1 MATRVVKKAFSIIT
15 QEDHNALHGIY
26 RHRCLND
33 RQLAEYFYKD
43 LDDGKNDYTLM
54 RINELVENWLI
65 DAHEYKPGIWVYFL
79 TKRGVQYVRETSG
92 RIMYSFKERS
102 GKKQYEASAGSLWM
116 KDQILD
122 HQCRLNDLALEIL
135 HACSLDPSCYKDNL
149 FATNF
154 CYAQPDGVLELP
166 DFHIFLEMDMG
177 NEESKILREK
187 WTHYRNYFLSR
198 DYQLHRKKRIIV
210 LFATENVKKL
220 AARRKIIVRSLAET
234 SMDLL
239 GPMFE
244 CYIGSNEEMTEVA
257 KELIDGQS
265 WHEAAFLSQLR
276 QAGIAVANNHPEFV
290 QTGEWLCRL
299 PGRQF
304 VLAIDGY
311 KRPVTL
317 LKRIAY
323 WEQYTARLDR
333 TPYVNMRMLAL
344 APSENEIC
352 RDLFHAGLAR
362 NLSTNIMFATLNR
375 LQEKPLHEAVF
386 VFDQLGNQYH
396 FTGPD
401 MRDLF
406 YEKRQYRPYENKTR
420 RG

>member
-1 MATRVVKKAFSIIT
+1 MATRAVEKAFSIIT
-15 QEDHNALHGIY
+15 PEDHNALHGIY

-65 DAHEYKPGIWVYFL
+65 DAHEYKPGVWVYFL
-79 TKRGVQYVRETSG
+79 TKRGVQYVRETS
-92 RIMYSFKERS
+92 RRTMYSFKERS
-102 GKKQYEASAGSLWM
+102 GKKQYEASAGSLRM

-135 HACSLDPSCYKDNL
+135 RVCSLDPACYKDNL
-149 FATNF
+149 CATNIR
-154 CYAQPDGVLELP
+154 YAQPDGVLELP

-220 AARRKIIVRSLAET
+220 AARRKIVVRSLAET

-244 CYIGSNEEMTEVA
+244 CYIGSNEEMIEVA
-257 KELIDGQS
+257 RELIGGQS
-265 WHEAAFLSQLR
+265 WHEDSFLAQLR
-276 QAGIAVANNHPEFV
+276 QAGIVVANNPPEFV

-299 PGRQF
+299 PDRQF

-311 KRPVTL
+311 KRPVAL

-323 WEQYTARLDR
+323 WEQSSARQDR
-333 TPYVNMRMLAL
+333 TAFETLRMLVL
-344 APSENEIC
+344 SPSENEVC
-352 RDLFHAGLAR
+352 RDLFHAGLVR
-362 NLSTNIMFATLNR
+362 DLNTNILFVTLGR
-375 LQEKPLHEAVF
+375 LREKPLHEAVF

-401 MRDLF
+401 MQDLF
-406 YEKRQYRPYENKTR
+406 YEKRQYRPYESKTR

>member
-1 MATRVVKKAFSIIT
+1 MATRVVEKAFSIIT
-15 QEDHNALHGIY
+15 PEDHNALHGIY

-135 HACSLDPSCYKDNL
+135 RTCSLDSACYKDNL

-198 DYQLHRKKRIIV
+198 DYQL
-210 LFATENVKKL
+210 
-220 AARRKIIVRSLAET
+220 
-234 SMDLL
+234 
-239 GPMFE
+239 
-244 CYIGSNEEMTEVA
+244 
-257 KELIDGQS
+257 
-265 WHEAAFLSQLR
+265 
-276 QAGIAVANNHPEFV
+276 
-290 QTGEWLCRL
+290 
-299 PGRQF
+299 
-304 VLAIDGY
+304 
-311 KRPVTL
+311 
-317 LKRIAY
+317 
-323 WEQYTARLDR
+323 
-333 TPYVNMRMLAL
+333 
-344 APSENEIC
+344 
-352 RDLFHAGLAR
+352 
-362 NLSTNIMFATLNR
+362 
-375 LQEKPLHEAVF
+375 
-386 VFDQLGNQYH
+386 
-396 FTGPD
+396 
-401 MRDLF
+401 
-406 YEKRQYRPYENKTR
+406 
-420 RG
+420 

>member
-1 MATRVVKKAFSIIT
+1 
-15 QEDHNALHGIY
+15 
-26 RHRCLND
+26 
-33 RQLAEYFYKD
+33 
-43 LDDGKNDYTLM
+43 
-54 RINELVENWLI
+54 
-65 DAHEYKPGIWVYFL
+65 
-79 TKRGVQYVRETSG
+79 
-92 RIMYSFKERS
+92 MYSFKERS
-102 GKKQYEASAGSLWM
+102 GKKQYEASAGSLRM

-135 HACSLDPSCYKDNL
+135 RVCSLDPACYKDNL

-220 AARRKIIVRSLAET
+220 AARRKIVVRSLAET

-244 CYIGSNEEMTEVA
+244 CYIGSNEEMIEVA
-257 KELIDGQS
+257 RELIGGQS
-265 WHEAAFLSQLR
+265 WHEDSFLAQLR
-276 QAGIAVANNHPEFV
+276 QAGIVVANNPPEFV

-299 PGRQF
+299 PDRQF

-311 KRPVTL
+311 KR
-317 LKRIAY
+317 
-323 WEQYTARLDR
+323 Q
-333 TPYVNMRMLAL
+333 
-344 APSENEIC
+344 
-352 RDLFHAGLAR
+352 
-362 NLSTNIMFATLNR
+362 
-375 LQEKPLHEAVF
+375 
-386 VFDQLGNQYH
+386 
-396 FTGPD
+396 
-401 MRDLF
+401 
-406 YEKRQYRPYENKTR
+406 
-420 RG
+420 

>member
-1 MATRVVKKAFSIIT
+1 MATRVVEKAFSIIT
-15 QEDHNALHGIY
+15 PEDHNALHGIY

-135 HACSLDPSCYKDNL
+135 RTCSLDSACYKDNL

-187 WTHYRNYFLSR
+187 WTHSRNYFLSR
-198 DYQLHRKKRIIV
+198 DYQLYRKKRIVV

-220 AARRKIIVRSLAET
+220 AARRKIVIRSLAET

-244 CYIGSNEEMTEVA
+244 CYIGNNEEMIKVA
-257 KELIDGQS
+257 RELISGQS
-265 WHEAAFLSQLR
+265 WHEATFLAQLR
-276 QAGIAVANNHPEFV
+276 QAGVAVVNRPPEFV
-290 QTGEWLCRL
+290 QAGERLCRL
-299 PGRQF
+299 PDKQCI
-304 VLAIDGY
+304 LAINGY
-311 KRPVTL
+311 KRPVAL

-333 TPYVNMRMLAL
+333 TPYVNMRMLVL

-352 RDLFHAGLAR
+352 RDLFHSGLAR
-362 NLSTNIMFATLNR
+362 CLNTNILFVTLNR

-396 FTGPD
+396 FTDPN

>member
-1 MATRVVKKAFSIIT
+1 MATRVVEKAFSIIT
-15 QEDHNALHGIY
+15 PEDHNALHGIY

-135 HACSLDPSCYKDNL
+135 RTCSLDSACYKDNL

-198 DYQLHRKKRIIV
+198 DYQLYRKKRIVV

-220 AARRKIIVRSLAET
+220 AARRKIVIRSLAET

-244 CYIGSNEEMTEVA
+244 CYIGNNEEMIKVA
-257 KELIDGQS
+257 RELISGQS
-265 WHEAAFLSQLR
+265 WHEATFLAQLR
-276 QAGIAVANNHPEFV
+276 QS
-290 QTGEWLCRL
+290 LCRQ
-299 PGRQF
+299 GRGC
-304 VLAIDGY
+304 VGS
-311 KRPVTL
+311 
-317 LKRIAY
+317 RINSVS
-323 WEQYTARLDR
+323 WPLTDINGQWPCSSGSPTGSSTRL
-333 TPYVNMRMLAL
+333 
-344 APSENEIC
+344 
-352 RDLFHAGLAR
+352 GW
-362 NLSTNIMFATLNR
+362 
-375 LQEKPLHEAVF
+375 
-386 VFDQLGNQYH
+386 
-396 FTGPD
+396 TGHH
-401 MRDLF
+401 M
-406 YEKRQYRPYENKTR
+406 
-420 RG
+420 

>member
-1 MATRVVKKAFSIIT
+1 
-15 QEDHNALHGIY
+15 
-26 RHRCLND
+26 
-33 RQLAEYFYKD
+33 
-43 LDDGKNDYTLM
+43 
-54 RINELVENWLI
+54 
-65 DAHEYKPGIWVYFL
+65 
-79 TKRGVQYVRETSG
+79 
-92 RIMYSFKERS
+92 MYSFKERS
-102 GKKQYEASAGSLWM
+102 GKKQYEASAGSLRM

-135 HACSLDPSCYKDNL
+135 RVCSLDPACYKDNL

-220 AARRKIIVRSLAET
+220 AARRKIVVRSLAET

-244 CYIGSNEEMTEVA
+244 CYIGSNEEMIEVA
-257 KELIDGQS
+257 RELIGGQS
-265 WHEAAFLSQLR
+265 WHEDSFLAQLR
-276 QAGIAVANNHPEFV
+276 QAGIVVANNPPEFV

-299 PGRQF
+299 PDRQF

-311 KRPVTL
+311 KRPVAL

-323 WEQYTARLDR
+323 WEQSSARLDR
-333 TPYVNMRMLAL
+333 TAFETLRMLVL
-344 APSENEIC
+344 SPSENEVC
-352 RDLFHAGLAR
+352 RDLFHAGLVR
-362 NLSTNIMFATLNR
+362 DLNTNILFVTLGR
-375 LQEKPLHEAVF
+375 LREKPLHEAVF

-401 MRDLF
+401 MQDLF
-406 YEKRQYRPYENKTR
+406 YEKRQYRPYESKTR